1 MSIHLRCCFLN
12 GVERC
17 QRPCRSDLRY
27 DLILIP
33 TKPFLNSEAIV
44 LKSPLDIY
52 LINEAPEWRSWALK
66 KTGDYIQ
73 CSI

>member
-1 MSIHLRCCFLN
+1 M
-12 GVERC
+12 
-17 QRPCRSDLRY
+17 
-27 DLILIP
+27 LIP

-52 LINEAPEWRSWALK
+52 LINEAPEWRSRALK